1 MHIIISGSFYFGNG
15 NDELV
20 CKIVRLFFFVIII
33 HFSLH
38 FRFYLILGNEHKHL
52 KSEVLKVVYHS

>member
-38 FRFYLILGNEHKHL
+38 FRFYLILGNDHKHL
-52 KSEVLKVVYHS
+52 KMKS